1 MILKNQRNMLDT
13 LTKIIYTAML
23 CQNLFQWVDL
33 SKFKSD
39 KYDDNSFRD
48 SVLGVNL
55 EYPK

>member
-1 MILKNQRNMLDT
+1 MLDT